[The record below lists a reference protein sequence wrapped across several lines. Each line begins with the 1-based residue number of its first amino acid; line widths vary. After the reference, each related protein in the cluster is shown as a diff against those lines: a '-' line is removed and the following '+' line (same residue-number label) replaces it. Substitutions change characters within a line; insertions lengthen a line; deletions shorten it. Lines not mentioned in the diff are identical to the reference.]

1 MSEKQT
7 VSFDQG
13 LAMLK
18 VEQELNLKSPQENP
32 KVIPL
37 KHIRTAH
44 SVFQPR
50 QFEDGLMASSE
61 EHVRGLLEAIHN
73 ESNHLL
79 DPVTV
84 WWSGKSWYVIDG
96 HHRLLAYSR
105 YEAQGKHS
113 PVRVPVVIFR
123 GSVYEAIAESI
134 RLNSKDK
141 LPMSKSDKSN
151 RAWKLVVLEKTSKQT
166 IARICGIGTSTVG
179 RMRNVLTQYKIN
191 YPTNHQTI
199 ALSRSWEEAY
209 KSNLGERVIDDT
221 WIRRQAQEWAKRL
234 GRAFGKKASAQPNIF
249 AMAIEIYSEKL
260 KGELLEEWRYDL
272 EDLLAEDGLSSDF

>member
-7 VSFDQG
+7 VSFEQG
-13 LAMLK
+13 LSMLE
-18 VEQELNLKSPQENP
+18 VEQKLNLKPPQENP

-61 EHVRGLLEAIHN
+61 EHVRGLLEAIYN
-73 ESNHLL
+73 EASHIL
-79 DPVTV
+79 DPVSV

-105 YEAQGKHS
+105 YEAEGKHP
-113 PVRVPVVIFR
+113 PVRVPVVNFR

-179 RMRNVLTQYKIN
+179 RMRNLLTQYKID

-199 ALSRSWEEAY
+199 ALSKTWEDAY
-209 KSNLGERVIDDT
+209 KSSLGERVIDDN
-221 WIRRQAQEWAKRL
+221 WIRKQAQEWAKRL
-234 GRAFGKKASAQPNIF
+234 GKAFGKKASTQPDIF

-260 KGELLEEWRYDL
+260 KEELMEVWRYDL
-272 EDLLAEDGLSSDF
+272 EDFAEDGLKPDF

>member
-7 VSFDQG
+7 VSFEQG
-13 LAMLK
+13 LSMLK
-18 VEQELNLKSPQENP
+18 VEQELNPKSPQENP
-32 KVIPL
+32 KVILL

-79 DPVTV
+79 DPITV

-134 RLNSKDK
+134 RLNSRDK

-151 RAWKLVVLEKTSKQT
+151 RAWKLVVLEKTSKQ
-166 IARICGIGTSTVG
+166 IISRICGIGTSTVG
-179 RMRNVLTQYKIN
+179 RMRNVLTQYKTD

-199 ALSRSWEEAY
+199 ALSKSWEEAY
-209 KSNLGERVIDDT
+209 RSNLGERVIDDT

-260 KGELLEEWRYDL
+260 KEELLEEWRYDL
-272 EDLLAEDGLSSDF
+272 EDFAGVGLNPDF

>member
-1 MSEKQT
+1 
-7 VSFDQG
+7 
-13 LAMLK
+13 MLE
-18 VEQELNLKSPQENP
+18 VEQKLNLKSPQDNP

-73 ESNHLL
+73 EANHAL
-79 DPVTV
+79 DPITV

-96 HHRLLAYSR
+96 HHRLLAYLR
-105 YEAQGKHS
+105 YEAQEKHS

-123 GSVYEAIAESI
+123 GSVYEAIAESV

-179 RMRNVLTQYKIN
+179 RMRNVLAQYKID
-191 YPTNHQTI
+191 YPTNHQSI
-199 ALSRSWEEAY
+199 ALNMTWEEAY
-209 KSNLGERVIDDT
+209 KNNLGERVIDDS
-221 WIRRQAQEWAKRL
+221 WIRKQAQEWSKRL
-234 GRAFGKKASAQPNIF
+234 GRAFGMKASTQPAIF
-249 AMAIEIYSEKL
+249 AMAIEIYSGKL
-260 KGELLEEWRYDL
+260 KEGLLEEWRYDL
-272 EDLLAEDGLSSDF
+272 EDLAESADF